1 MKGCQEITELIEKG
15 NITTLSRKDRVTVR
29 VHLMLCKLCR
39 EFQKDSRILDK
50 AIQKALR
57 SPANV
62 SFSPV
67 EKEELI
73 LRLKGN

>member
-15 NITTLSRKDRVTVR
+15 NITTLSRKDRVAMR
-29 VHLMLCKLCR
+29 LHLMICKLCR
-39 EFQKDSRILDK
+39 EFQKDSKILDK
-50 AIQKALR
+50 AIQKAMKT
-57 SPANV
+57 PTKV
-62 SFSPV
+62 TFTPV